1 MKTIDKYTLVK
12 KNDYVRLSNYQTT
25 VSYPIDEKEILDLKL
40 SNVLI
45 VNDDLID
52 QYMMKRINNR
62 FKKILEYIVSIY
74 EDDDDDSSDSLMKAL
89 NQVEKFKMELINR
102 DRKYIEKEHIALISK
117 KIKII
122 EKELQEKIYEMA
134 YRKRQNE
141 IFMHMMNNGIP
152 LGDEELENQVRRGR

>member
-1 MKTIDKYTLVK
+1 MKTINKYTLIK
-12 KNDYVRLSNYQTT
+12 ENDYVRLSNYQNN
-25 VSYPIDEKEILDLKL
+25 VSYPIDEKEIHDLNL

-45 VNDDLID
+45 VNSNLIN

-62 FKKILEYIVSIY
+62 FKKILEYIASIY
-74 EDDDDDSSDSLMKAL
+74 EDDDDDSSDGLMKAL

-134 YRKRQNE
+134 YRRRQNE

>member
-1 MKTIDKYTLVK
+1 MKTINKYTLVK
-12 KNDYVRLSNYQTT
+12 ENDYVRLSNYQTT
-25 VSYPIDEKEILDLKL
+25 VSYPIDEKEVLDLKL

-122 EKELQEKIYEMA
+122 EKELQDKIYEMA
-134 YRKRQNE
+134 YRRRQNE

>member
-12 KNDYVRLSNYQTT
+12 ENDYVRLSNYHTNI
-25 VSYPIDEKEILDLKL
+25 SYPIDEKEVLDLKL

-89 NQVEKFKMELINR
+89 NQVEKFKMELISR

-122 EKELQEKIYEMA
+122 EKELQDKIYEMA
-134 YRKRQNE
+134 YRRRQNE

>member
-1 MKTIDKYTLVK
+1 MKTINKYTLIK
-12 KNDYVRLSNYQTT
+12 ENDYVRLSNYQNNI
-25 VSYPIDEKEILDLKL
+25 SYPIDEKEIHDLNL

-45 VNDDLID
+45 VNSNLIN

-62 FKKILEYIVSIY
+62 FKKILEYIASIY
-74 EDDDDDSSDSLMKAL
+74 EDDDDDSSDGLMKAL

-134 YRKRQNE
+134 YRRRQNE

>member
-12 KNDYVRLSNYQTT
+12 ENDYVKLDNYHTNI
-25 VSYPIDEKEILDLKL
+25 SYEVDEKEIKSLHL

-45 VNDDLID
+45 VNDNLID

-62 FKKILEYIVSIY
+62 FKKILEYIASIY
-74 EDDDDDSSDSLMKAL
+74 EDDDDDTTDSLMKAL

-122 EKELQEKIYEMA
+122 EKELQDKIYEMA
-134 YRKRQNE
+134 YRRRQNE

>member
-12 KNDYVRLSNYQTT
+12 NNDYVKLSNYHTSI
-25 VSYPIDEKEILDLKL
+25 SYEIDEKEIKDLKL

-45 VNDDLID
+45 VNDALID

-62 FKKILEYIVSIY
+62 FKMILEYIARIY
-74 EDDDDDSSDSLMKAL
+74 EDDEDDTSDSLMKAL

-117 KIKII
+117 KVKII
-122 EKELQEKIYEMA
+122 EKELQDKMYEIA

-141 IFMHMMNNGIP
+141 LFMQMMNMGLQEDYQESN
-152 LGDEELENQVRRGR
+152 RRSR

>member
-12 KNDYVRLSNYQTT
+12 ENDYVKLDNYHTNI
-25 VSYPIDEKEILDLKL
+25 SYLMEEIELDDLHL

-45 VNDDLID
+45 FNDDLID

-62 FKKILEYIVSIY
+62 FKKILEYIARIY
-74 EDDDDDSSDSLMKAL
+74 EDDDDDTSDSLMKAL
-89 NQVEKFKMELINR
+89 NQVEKFKMELINK

-117 KIKII
+117 KVKII
-122 EKELQEKIYEMA
+122 EKELQDKMYEIA

-141 IFMHMMNNGIP
+141 LFMQMMNMN
-152 LGDEELENQVRRGR
+152 LQDDYQETNRRSR

>member
-1 MKTIDKYTLVK
+1 MKTITKYTLVK
-12 KNDYVRLSNYQTT
+12 ENDYVRLSNYQTK
-25 VSYPIDEKEILDLKL
+25 VSYPIDEKEVLDLKL
-40 SNVLI
+40 TNVLI
-45 VNDDLID
+45 VNDSLVD

-62 FKKILEYIVSIY
+62 FKKILEYIASIY
-74 EDDDDDSSDSLMKAL
+74 EDDDDDTSDSLMKAL

-122 EKELQEKIYEMA
+122 EKELQEKIYEIA
-134 YRKRQNE
+134 LRKRQNE

-152 LGDEELENQVRRGR
+152 LGDEELENSVRRGR

>member
-12 KNDYVRLSNYQTT
+12 NNDYVKLSNYHTNI
-25 VSYPIDEKEILDLKL
+25 SYEIDEKEIKDLKL

-45 VNDDLID
+45 VNDALID

-62 FKKILEYIVSIY
+62 FKMILEYIARIY
-74 EDDDDDSSDSLMKAL
+74 EDDDDDTSDSLMKAL

-117 KIKII
+117 KVKII
-122 EKELQEKIYEMA
+122 EKELQDKMYEIA

-141 IFMHMMNNGIP
+141 LFMQMMNMGLQEDYQESN
-152 LGDEELENQVRRGR
+152 RRSR